1 MDIVLALVGLAIG
14 VGLGAGCVSV
24 YQYIQANGKQRRA
37 AAEASRIISE
47 AQSQAKRTVVDAGNE
62 ALRAQRE
69 AEENAKKRRIELD
82 RESDRLQKR
91 REDLDQRYERL
102 DLREQNLNKR
112 QSKLDKR
119 QNELDTMYNEQKAL
133 LERVAEMSRDE
144 AREEL
149 LKMVETETR
158 QDMAR
163 RIREVEEETKLE
175 ADTRARDIIALAI
188 QRIASDQ
195 VNEIAVSVVALPSD
209 EMKGRIIGRNGRNIR
224 SFEQATGVDVVVDD
238 TPEAVTISSFD
249 PVRREVARRAMSKL
263 VLDGRIHPARIEKL
277 VGDARREVE
286 RIIRE
291 EGERATYEA
300 GVPGLHSEII
310 KLLGRLKFR
319 TSYGQNQHA
328 HAIETA
334 HLAGMIA
341 AELGADVAIAKA
353 GGLLH
358 DIGKAIDH
366 EVEGTHSLIGAEFAK
381 RYGVPDKIVNCIAS
395 HHHEVEQECV
405 EALIVEAADA
415 ISGARPG
422 ARRESLDTYIRRVKA
437 LEEIANE
444 FSGVEQSYALQAGRE
459 VRIMVKPEEIDD
471 LAAMRLARD
480 ISKRIE
486 ESMQYPGQ
494 IKVTIIRETR
504 AVDYAK

>member
-1 MDIVLALVGLAIG
+1 
-14 VGLGAGCVSV
+14 
-24 YQYIQANGKQRRA
+24 
-37 AAEASRIISE
+37 
-47 AQSQAKRTVVDAGNE
+47 
-62 ALRAQRE
+62 
-69 AEENAKKRRIELD
+69 
-82 RESDRLQKR
+82 
-91 REDLDQRYERL
+91 
-102 DLREQNLNKR
+102 
-112 QSKLDKR
+112 
-119 QNELDTMYNEQKAL
+119 
-133 LERVAEMSRDE
+133 
-144 AREEL
+144 
-149 LKMVETETR
+149 
-158 QDMAR
+158 
-163 RIREVEEETKLE
+163 
-175 ADTRARDIIALAI
+175 
-188 QRIASDQ
+188 
-195 VNEIAVSVVALPSD
+195 
-209 EMKGRIIGRNGRNIR
+209 
-224 SFEQATGVDVVVDD
+224 
-238 TPEAVTISSFD
+238 
-249 PVRREVARRAMSKL
+249 
-263 VLDGRIHPARIEKL
+263 
-277 VGDARREVE
+277 VE

-328 HAIETA
+328 HSIETA
-334 HLAGMIA
+334 HIAGMIA
-341 AELGADVAIAKA
+341 AELGAEVAVAKA

-381 RYGVPDKIVNCIAS
+381 RYGIPDKVVNCIAS

-437 LEEIANE
+437 LEDIANE

-486 ESMQYPGQ
+486 ENMQYPGQ